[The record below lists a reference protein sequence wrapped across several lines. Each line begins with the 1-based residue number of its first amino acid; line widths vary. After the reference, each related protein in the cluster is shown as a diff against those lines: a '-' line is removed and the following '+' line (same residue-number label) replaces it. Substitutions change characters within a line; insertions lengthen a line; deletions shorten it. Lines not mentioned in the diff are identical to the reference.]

1 MEWQGMIREL
11 FSDLQQ
17 PDLGWQ
23 VLALVTCLLLGLV
36 AARLSRARLKPRGA
50 AQSSSQAAFV
60 GRLIF
65 PLLSLALLLPTKA
78 ALALVIH
85 TNLLKVAVPL
95 LVSLAIVRGV
105 IYVLRQAFSPSGWL
119 AASERFVVLLIWGAV
134 ALHITGLAPVV
145 IDALEQVD
153 FNVGKQHLDLW
164 MILHGVVTVFATLL
178 VALWISGV
186 IEGRLMAADRL
197 DSSVRV
203 VMARLAKA
211 VLTLVAILV
220 SLSLVGID
228 VTTLSVFGG
237 ALGVGLGFGL
247 QKIASNYVSGFI
259 ILLDRSIRLGN
270 VIALDAVT
278 SGVVTQIT
286 TRFTVLRGLTG
297 TEYIVPNELLVAQ
310 IVQNQSFTD
319 SRVFLKTQVQVACDT
334 DVEKAMALL
343 VEAAQ
348 GHARTLAD
356 APPRAYLTAFADS
369 GINLEVGF
377 WINDPQE
384 GTGNVRSDVNVAI
397 WRAFKA
403 HGIVMPF
410 PQREVRLLG
419 EMTAT
424 TAAARAAI
432 KPAV

>member
-1 MEWQGMIREL
+1 MEWRGMMREL
-11 FSDLQQ
+11 LSDLQQ
-17 PDLGWQ
+17 PDLWWQ
-23 VLALVTCLLLGLV
+23 VLALVICLLLALV
-36 AARLSRARLKPRGA
+36 AARLSRSRFKPRNNA
-50 AQSSSQAAFV
+50 PSSSQAAFV
-60 GRLIF
+60 ARLLF
-65 PLLSLALLLPTKA
+65 PLLSLGLLLPTKA
-78 ALALVIH
+78 VLGLFTH

-105 IYVLRQAFSPSGWL
+105 IYILRHAFSPSGWL
-119 AASERFVVLLIWGAV
+119 AASERFVVLLVWGAV
-134 ALHITGLAPVV
+134 ALHITGLAPFV

-153 FNVGKQHLDLW
+153 FTVGRQHFDLW
-164 MILHGVVTVFATLL
+164 MVLHGVVTIFATLL
-178 VALWISGV
+178 VALWVSGL

-197 DSSVRV
+197 DSSIRV
-203 VMARLAKA
+203 VLARLAKA
-211 VLTLVAILV
+211 VLTLLAILI

-270 VIALDAVT
+270 VITLDATT

-286 TRFTVLRGLTG
+286 TRFTVLRALTG

-319 SRVFLKTQVQVACDT
+319 NRVFLKTQVQVAYDT
-334 DVEKAMALL
+334 DVEQAMGLLITAAKA
-343 VEAAQ
+343 
-348 GHARTLAD
+348 HPRTLAD
-356 APPRAYLTAFADS
+356 TPPRAYLTAFADS
-369 GINLEVGF
+369 GISLEVGF

-384 GTGNVRSDVNVAI
+384 GTANVRSDVNVAI

-419 EMTAT
+419 EP
-424 TAAARAAI
+424 AAAAVPPSQPAA
-432 KPAV
+432 